1 MVIIP
6 ILEHMSMLEYLV
18 EMFGDEEIKR
28 EINIKH
34 GGEKDGTGKNDG
46 V

>member
-6 ILEHMSMLEYLV
+6 ILERMSMLEYLV

-28 EINIKH
+28 EINIS
-34 GGEKDGTGKNDG
+34 GGLDKDGHGKNDG